1 MRIDEE
7 LRARG
12 GRMTMQRRLILDA
25 LARAKH
31 HTTADEIRRRLA
43 AKSFD
48 IDASTVYRNLE
59 VLEEL
64 GHVTHTHLDGR
75 VTRWHRADVERHGH
89 LVCRVCATE
98 QEVPLAT
105 LEPTARRIRAE
116 HGFDPDMAHSAIV
129 GVCQQCRD
137 VSSS

>member
-1 MRIDEE
+1 MRIDEA
-7 LRARG
+7 LRAQG

-31 HTTADEIRRRLA
+31 HTTAEEIRRRLA
-43 AKSFD
+43 ARSFD

-64 GHVTHTHLDGR
+64 GHVTHTHFDGR
-75 VTRWHRADVERHGH
+75 VTRWHLSDVERHGH
-89 LVCRVCATE
+89 LVCRVCGTE
-98 QEVPLAT
+98 QEVPLST
-105 LEPTARRIRAE
+105 FGSTARRIRAD
-116 HGFDPDMAHSAIV
+116 HGFDPDLAHSAIA
-129 GVCQQCRD
+129 GVCRQCRD